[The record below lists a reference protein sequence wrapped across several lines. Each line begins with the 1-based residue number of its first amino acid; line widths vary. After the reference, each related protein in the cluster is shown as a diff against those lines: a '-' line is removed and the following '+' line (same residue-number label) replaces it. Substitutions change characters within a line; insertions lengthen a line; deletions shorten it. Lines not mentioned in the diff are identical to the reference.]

1 MNFRKE
7 LELIRKVKREEV
19 TTKAELYIMEASR
32 RLRELPSFRADDKIQ
47 IFNSVSVIV
56 MQNTNGSPIYEIEL
70 ENSCER
76 KAVFDAICEKLKAD
90 GCKFEFKP
98 IDSPWITIEN

>member
-1 MNFRKE
+1 MNFREE
-7 LELIRKVKREEV
+7 LERIRKVKREEV
-19 TTKAELYIMEASR
+19 TTKADLFIMEASR

-47 IFNSVSVIV
+47 IFNSVSTIV
-56 MQNTNGSPIYEIEL
+56 MQNMNGSPIYDMEL
-70 ENSCER
+70 ENRCER

-98 IDSPWITIEN
+98 VDIPWIIIEN